1 MKLNKDSYV
10 PAIRW
15 RQGEYQGIFR
25 LMETYK
31 NRIMP
36 WITIPDIE
44 FDFEEWEPKCTID
57 EHISPFAQRYK
68 AKWGSRP
75 AWISLCDAICDTPLA
90 DGSNVLITIFDSV
103 RANLGNAIPAIKVNS
118 SLATV
123 DAAKEICEID
133 KKGCGLILSLEDLMS
148 SAITASLMEV
158 VSRLNV
164 STEEV
169 DLIVDLGAPAYEPY
183 SDFSDILF
191 YYINNVSPE
200 KFRNLIVVG
209 TSIPE
214 SFKDIAKGRDE
225 IVRHDWNFYKEL
237 RPLFFTTGVTLIYGD
252 HTIVH
257 PKFSPQDMRK
267 LKPAGKLVYTSGSSW
282 IVYKGGSFRDNPGQM
297 HNHCQNLVS
306 TSDFRG
312 PDFSHGDKFI
322 LQCAQHEVGPSS
334 QSNWKGISINHHI
347 SQVLDDLSKF
357 FAST

>member
-25 LMETYK
+25 LTETQK
-31 NRIMP
+31 NRITP

-57 EHISPFAQRYK
+57 EHISPFARRFK

-75 AWISLCDAICDTPLA
+75 AWISLCDSICDTPLA
-90 DGSNVLITIFDSV
+90 DGSNVLTTIFNSV
-103 RANLGNAIPAIKVNS
+103 RENLGNAIPAIKLNS
-118 SLATV
+118 SSATMS
-123 DAAKEICEID
+123 AAKEVCQMD
-133 KKGCGLILSLEDLMS
+133 KRGFGIILSLEDLMS
-148 SAITASLMEV
+148 SDITLLLTDV
-158 VSRLNV
+158 VTRLNV
-164 STEEV
+164 SIEAV

-183 SDFSDILF
+183 SDFSEVLF
-191 YYINNVSPE
+191 HYLNDVSPE
-200 KFRNLIVVG
+200 KFRNFIVVG

-237 RPLFFTTGVTLIYGD
+237 HPLFFNTGIDVVYGD
-252 HTIVH
+252 YTIVH

-267 LKPAGKLVYTSGSSW
+267 LKPAGKLVYTGENSW

-297 HNHCQNLVS
+297 HDHCQKLVS

-312 PDFSHGDKFI
+312 ASFSYGDNFI
-322 LQCAQHEVGPSS
+322 VQCAQHAVGPSS
-334 QSNWKGISINHHI
+334 QSNWKGVSINHHI
-347 SQVLDDLSKF
+347 SQALDDLAKF
-357 FAST
+357 FSST